1 MERPITRRT
10 FLRLNAFTI
19 AAISLPD
26 SIAPTN
32 TISAFV
38 TACSSFAGF
47 WKDPSMTVTR
57 SCSKISGCKRVLN
70 WRPYN
75 VRCIS
80 VYVNNVAV
88 NFCAIWPA
96 APKIVI
102 YLYI

>member
-1 MERPITRRT
+1 
-10 FLRLNAFTI
+10 
-19 AAISLPD
+19 
-26 SIAPTN
+26 
-32 TISAFV
+32 
-38 TACSSFAGF
+38 
-47 WKDPSMTVTR
+47 MTVTR
-57 SCSKISGCKRVLN
+57 SCSKISGCKRVDN